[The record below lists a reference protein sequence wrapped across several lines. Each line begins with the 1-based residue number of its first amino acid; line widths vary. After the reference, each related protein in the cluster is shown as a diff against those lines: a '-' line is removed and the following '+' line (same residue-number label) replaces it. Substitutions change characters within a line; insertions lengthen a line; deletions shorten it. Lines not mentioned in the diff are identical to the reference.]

1 MALWMVRTGLQPG
14 QHYYH
19 HQLPVDTITKQPLH
33 QYSPYINLLK
43 QFQQHTEC
51 HSLPTNFYLC
61 SSAIYFYCTLVRA
74 FTILVGPGIES
85 LAKFKSWNSYK
96 HLLAEHIQQSFQL
109 QSIPNFQLLGYLE
122 RINGIGK
129 GIMEKTLLYTIHNPS
144 VHPHKARTSRNK

>member
-43 QFQQHTEC
+43 QFQQHTVC

-61 SSAIYFYCTLVRA
+61 SSARYFYCTLVRA
-74 FTILVGPGIES
+74 LQFWLVLELRVWQS
-85 LAKFKSWNSYK
+85 LNLETAINICLQNTFNN
-96 HLLAEHIQQSFQL
+96 HFNFNQFQTFNCWDIWKEL
-109 QSIPNFQLLGYLE
+109 MEL
-122 RINGIGK
+122 GK
-129 GIMEKTLLYTIHNPS
+129 G
-144 VHPHKARTSRNK
+144 

>member
-1 MALWMVRTGLQPG
+1 MKVKNGIKLQKNELNLSQRKNILISFTLVDAWKIVCRMALWMVRTGLQPG

-43 QFQQHTEC
+43 QFQQHTVC

-61 SSAIYFYCTLVRA
+61 SSARYFYCTLVRA

-85 LAKFKSWNSYK
+85 LAKFKS
-96 HLLAEHIQQSFQL
+96 
-109 QSIPNFQLLGYLE
+109 
-122 RINGIGK
+122 
-129 GIMEKTLLYTIHNPS
+129 
-144 VHPHKARTSRNK
+144 